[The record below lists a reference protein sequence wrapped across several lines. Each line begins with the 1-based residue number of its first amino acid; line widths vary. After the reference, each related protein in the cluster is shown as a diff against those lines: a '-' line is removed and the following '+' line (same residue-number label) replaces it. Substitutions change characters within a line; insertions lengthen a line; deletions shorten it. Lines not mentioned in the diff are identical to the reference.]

1 MEAVI
6 IRDLHKSFRLSHNKG
21 GSLKS
26 LVTSFRRSTV
36 EDVQA
41 LKGVSF
47 TVDAGQTL
55 AVIGKNGSGKST
67 LLGTMTGIY
76 RPTSGDVV
84 MNGRVSSLLDL
95 GAGFHPDLTGL
106 ENIYLN
112 ASILGISRK
121 EIRGRLDDII
131 AFAELERFIDTP
143 IRAWSNG
150 MVLRLGFAIATQVE
164 PDILLVDEVIA
175 VGDEAFQEKCFV
187 KVREM
192 QQAGRTIVFVSHDL
206 QAVRT
211 VANRV
216 IWLDSGII
224 RMDGGVG
231 AVLDEYL
238 CHSHG
243 ESGVRSQEPG

>member
-1 MEAVI
+1 MPMEAVI

-26 LVTSFRRSTV
+26 LATSFRRSTV
-36 EDVQA
+36 EEVHA
-41 LKGVSF
+41 LRGVSF
-47 TVDAGQTL
+47 TVDAGETL
-55 AVIGKNGSGKST
+55 AIIGKNGSGKST

-76 RPTSGDVV
+76 RPTSGDVI

-112 ASILGISRK
+112 ASILGISRR
-121 EIRGRLDDII
+121 EIRKRLDAII
-131 AFAELERFIDTP
+131 SFAQLERFIDAP
-143 IRAWSNG
+143 IRTYSNG
-150 MVLRLGFAIATQVE
+150 MVLRLGFAIATQIA

-175 VGDEAFQEKCFV
+175 VGDEEFQQKCYA

-192 QQAGRTIVFVSHDL
+192 QQAGKTIIFVSHDL
-206 QAVRT
+206 RAVRT

-216 IWLDSGII
+216 LWLDAGVI
-224 RMDGGVG
+224 RQDDGV
-231 AVLDEYL
+231 APVLDAYL
-238 CHSHG
+238 AHAHEADPHSD
-243 ESGVRSQEPG
+243 S

>member
-26 LVTSFRRSTV
+26 LATSFRRSTV
-36 EDVQA
+36 EEVHA
-41 LKGVSF
+41 LRGVSF
-47 TVDAGQTL
+47 TVDAGETL
-55 AVIGKNGSGKST
+55 AIIGKNGSGKST

-76 RPTSGDVV
+76 RPTSGDVI

-112 ASILGISRK
+112 ASILGISRR
-121 EIRGRLDDII
+121 EIRKRLDAII
-131 AFAELERFIDTP
+131 SFAQLERFIDAP
-143 IRAWSNG
+143 IRTYSNG
-150 MVLRLGFAIATQVE
+150 MVLRLGFAIATQIA

-175 VGDEAFQEKCFV
+175 VGDEEFQQKCYA

-192 QQAGRTIVFVSHDL
+192 QQAGKTIIFVSHDL
-206 QAVRT
+206 RAVRT

-216 IWLDSGII
+216 LWLDAGVI
-224 RMDGGVG
+224 RQDDGV
-231 AVLDEYL
+231 APVLDAYL
-238 CHSHG
+238 AHAHEADPHSD
-243 ESGVRSQEPG
+243 S

>member
-1 MEAVI
+1 MEAVN

-26 LVTSFRRSTV
+26 LVTSFRRGTV
-36 EDVQA
+36 EDVRA

-55 AVIGKNGSGKST
+55 AIIGKNGSGKST

-76 RPTSGDVV
+76 RPTSGDVI
-84 MNGRVSSLLDL
+84 MNGRVSSLLEL

-121 EIRGRLDDII
+121 EIGGRLDDII

-150 MVLRLGFAIATQVE
+150 MVLRLGFAIATQID

-175 VGDEAFQEKCFV
+175 VGDEAFQQKCYA

-192 QQAGRTIVFVSHDL
+192 QQAGKTIIFVSHDL
-206 QAVRT
+206 QAVRN

-224 RMDGGVG
+224 RMDDGVD

-238 CHSHG
+238 ARMH
-243 ESGVRSQEPG
+243 QEPE

>member
-6 IRDLHKSFRLSHNKG
+6 IRDLNKSFRLSHNRG

-26 LVTSFRRSTV
+26 LLTSFRRSRV
-36 EDVQA
+36 EVVQA

-47 TVDAGQTL
+47 TVDAGETL
-55 AVIGKNGSGKST
+55 AIIGKNGSGKST

-143 IRAWSNG
+143 IRTYSNG
-150 MVLRLGFAIATQVE
+150 MVLRLGFAIATQID

-175 VGDEAFQEKCFV
+175 VGDEEFQQKCYA

-192 QQAGRTIVFVSHDL
+192 QQAGKTIIFVSHDL

-216 IWLDSGII
+216 LWLDSGII
-224 RMDGGVG
+224 RMDDGVTP
-231 AVLDEYL
+231 VLDAYL
-238 CHSHG
+238 HHG
-243 ESGVRSQEPG
+243 HENPSDL

>member
-36 EDVQA
+36 EDVRA

-55 AVIGKNGSGKST
+55 AIIGKNGSGKST

-76 RPTSGDVV
+76 RPTSGDVI
-84 MNGRVSSLLDL
+84 MNGRVSSLLEL

-131 AFAELERFIDTP
+131 AFAELSRFIDTP

-150 MVLRLGFAIATQVE
+150 MVLRLGFAIATQID

-175 VGDEAFQEKCFV
+175 VGDEAFQQKCYA

-192 QQAGRTIVFVSHDL
+192 QQAGKTIIFVSHDL
-206 QAVRT
+206 QAVRN

-224 RMDGGVG
+224 RMDDGVD

-238 CHSHG
+238 ARMHQ
-243 ESGVRSQEPG
+243 ESGVRSQEPE